1 MTKNLDVSDSNN
13 ILKSIITILIVA
25 GIAYLIYYLYNQYNE
40 QKNHSTHMQHR
51 RDPGQMHH
59 AQHREDSQ
67 YAEHAEHG
75 HHAQHAGHAQQAQ
88 HAGHAQHAA
97 HRQHAGHAQHAVHEE
112 GISSLHHQ
120 ITGSP
125 NGQKNPIMNKTN
137 YLPKGKIVGGED
149 IEHFSA
155 DPNYKKERNVTSFP
169 KDQLTAEELL
179 PQDNS
184 SLWAQVNPSGEGSL
198 KDRNFLQSGYHI
210 GINTV
215 GQTLRNANL
224 QLRSEPPC
232 PQVKVSPWLQSSIE
246 PDVSRKP
253 FEIGGCA

>member
-1 MTKNLDVSDSNN
+1 MAKNLDTSDSNN
-13 ILKSIITILIVA
+13 ILKTILIILIVA
-25 GIAYLIYYLYNQYNE
+25 GIAYLVYYLYNQNSNQNKGKVNMNMPVQGANQE
-40 QKNHSTHMQHR
+40 IRKMPVS
-51 RDPGQMHH
+51 
-59 AQHREDSQ
+59 
-67 YAEHAEHG
+67 
-75 HHAQHAGHAQQAQ
+75 
-88 HAGHAQHAA
+88 
-97 HRQHAGHAQHAVHEE
+97 EE
-112 GISSLHHQ
+112 SISNVSSNMS
-120 ITGSP
+120 GSP
-125 NGQKNPIMNKTN
+125 SGQQNPIMQKMNT
-137 YLPKGKIVGGED
+137 LPNGRIVGED
-149 IEHFSA
+149 AVEHFSTNQ
-155 DPNYKKERNVTSFP
+155 DYQVERNLTSFP

-232 PQVKVSPWLQSSIE
+232 PQVRVSPWLQATIE

>member
-1 MTKNLDVSDSNN
+1 MTKNLEVSDSNS
-13 ILKSIITILIVA
+13 ILKTIIIVLIVA
-25 GIAYLIYYLYNQYNE
+25 GVAYVIYYLYNKNQGNNNTKINEEMYN
-40 QKNHSTHMQHR
+40 
-51 RDPGQMHH
+51 
-59 AQHREDSQ
+59 SQ
-67 YAEHAEHG
+67 VSEPDTLYMNSEEPYRG
-75 HHAQHAGHAQQAQ
+75 I
-88 HAGHAQHAA
+88 
-97 HRQHAGHAQHAVHEE
+97 HEE
-112 GISSLHHQ
+112 NKTSISSLKTRM
-120 ITGSP
+120 TGSAS
-125 NGQKNPIMNKTN
+125 GQSNPIMNKTEF
-137 YLPKGKIVGGED
+137 LRKGKVVGSEA

-155 DPNYKKERNVTSFP
+155 DENYKVERNLTSFP

-232 PQVKVSPWLQSSIE
+232 PQVRVSPWLQATIE

-253 FEIGGCA
+253 FEIGGCQ

>member
-1 MTKNLDVSDSNN
+1 MTKNLEVSDSNS
-13 ILKSIITILIVA
+13 ILKTIIIVLIVA
-25 GIAYLIYYLYNQYNE
+25 GIAYVIYYLYNKNQGNDNTRVNEEMYNSPE
-40 QKNHSTHMQHR
+40 TSYMNS
-51 RDPGQMHH
+51 
-59 AQHREDSQ
+59 
-67 YAEHAEHG
+67 
-75 HHAQHAGHAQQAQ
+75 
-88 HAGHAQHAA
+88 
-97 HRQHAGHAQHAVHEE
+97 EE
-112 GISSLHHQ
+112 PYRGINEENKPSISSLKTRM
-120 ITGSP
+120 TGSAS
-125 NGQKNPIMNKTN
+125 GQSNPIMNKTEF
-137 YLPKGKIVGGED
+137 LPKGKIVGSEA
-149 IEHFSA
+149 IEHFSS
-155 DPNYKKERNVTSFP
+155 DENYKVERNLTSFP

-232 PQVKVSPWLQSSIE
+232 PQVRVSPWLQATIE

-253 FEIGGCA
+253 FEIGGCQ